1 MKGYY
6 QKRIHQL
13 ETELERRQ
21 REIAKE
27 HKAREEAER
36 YIYELLRHMGGHA
49 LIWTRNLGR
58 QNGKM
63 VCNVDQRRGIVRM
76 KIVYDE
82 RKENQRC
89 LKNSGN
95 LTVLKR

>member
-27 HKAREEAER
+27 RKAREEAER

-58 QNGKM
+58 QKWKG
-63 VCNVDQRRGIVRM
+63 DLQRGPETRNRA
-76 KIVYDE
+76 Y
-82 RKENQRC
+82 ENCIR
-89 LKNSGN
+89 
-95 LTVLKR
+95 